1 MVSVTELIS
10 LLLLLLALGFFARLA
25 YRAKSVSSLQFQLLI
40 FVVILDIAEIPH
52 ILDEIGLIEI
62 GPYETLGLFIHTL
75 SMVVLAVAVAYRFY
89 KLVKTKD
96 G

>member
-1 MVSVTELIS
+1 MVGFAEPIS
-10 LLLLLLALGFFARLA
+10 LLLLLLALGLLARLA

-52 ILDEIGLIEI
+52 ILDEIGLIDV
-62 GPYETLGLFIHTL
+62 GPYESLGLEVHTL
-75 SMVVLAVAVAYRFY
+75 SMIFLAAVIAYRFLR
-89 KLVKTKD
+89 LVRQAK